1 MPHEIGFVENV
12 GTLAHYMMLD
22 KIRSFALASGFWEVL
37 RYDDTIDN
45 RELILKGEGYSG
57 TEEIFVGFR
66 CYQNASADVYNM
78 TVAGFTGYVA
88 GNSFASQP
96 GAILLGVPAH
106 NNRID
111 YWLTVNP
118 QRIALAMK
126 VGTPVY
132 ESAYAGKFLPYA
144 TPSQYPYPVFV
155 GGMLTNE
162 SETRFSDS
170 SHSMYAKGNR
180 DNCRMRFNDGTW
192 RVPDTW
198 PWVDSQLT
206 SSEHVRDT
214 DGNYPLLPVM
224 LNDSQGI
231 YGELD
236 GIFHI
241 SGFNNAVENT
251 LTVGGDDYVVIQDV
265 SRTGFAD
272 YYALRL
278 DPNV

>member
-1 MPHEIGFVENV
+1 MPYEIGFVENV

-22 KIRSFALASGFWEVL
+22 KIRSFALASGFWQVL

-96 GAILLGVPAH
+96 GAILLGLPAH

-198 PWVDSQLT
+198 PWVDNQLT
-206 SSEHVRDT
+206 SSENVRDT

>member
-1 MPHEIGFVENV
+1 
-12 GTLAHYMMLD
+12 
-22 KIRSFALASGFWEVL
+22 
-37 RYDDTIDN
+37 
-45 RELILKGEGYSG
+45 
-57 TEEIFVGFR
+57 
-66 CYQNASADVYNM
+66 
-78 TVAGFTGYVA
+78 
-88 GNSFASQP
+88 
-96 GAILLGVPAH
+96 
-106 NNRID
+106 
-111 YWLTVNP
+111 
-118 QRIALAMK
+118 
-126 VGTPVY
+126 
-132 ESAYAGKFLPYA
+132 
-144 TPSQYPYPVFV
+144 
-155 GGMLTNE
+155 
-162 SETRFSDS
+162 
-170 SHSMYAKGNR
+170 MYAKGNR

-198 PWVDSQLT
+198 PWVDNQLT
-206 SSEHVRDT
+206 SSENVRDT